1 MKKLLLAAAVTI
13 GALIATP
20 AYATDWWVLD
30 PANEKCMSPS
40 IIRDPD
46 YKSPYDLGVSFL
58 HQGVYAATYVQR
70 GVDSSILAVEVRRTN
85 NTSVYFFPNKRYC
98 ESSRHML
105 YATPMNSNR
114 GSLTSLLH

>member
-1 MKKLLLAAAVTI
+1 MEKLLLAAAVTI

-20 AYATDWWVLD
+20 TYATDWWVLD
-30 PANEKCMSPS
+30 PANDKCMSAS
-40 IIRDPD
+40 IVHDPD
-46 YKSPYDLGVSFL
+46 YTSPYDLGVSFL
-58 HQGVYAATYVQR
+58 HHGVYAATDVQH
-70 GVDSSILAVEVRRTN
+70 GVDGSILAVEVRRTN
-85 NTSVYFFPNKRYC
+85 NTSVYFFPNKQYC